1 MGNNRRLM
9 DFFDLKH
16 GSKVT
21 FFTPHGGFCAT
32 VAHPSQETIKILY
45 GSKTHRIDSLKN
57 LSPLSIKKDVSMNT
71 FTYEGQV
78 PDMRLEFH
86 GPGDGIYEMRNKNKR
101 FVEVPESKTLSGL
114 IKKYGPAHFHVVSCR
129 FHRYSTTT
137 PSTGHNRRIQTL
149 AHAYNRFSGR
159 SLNLDQMAHMFDMN
173 GEQRAVV
180 NRLKQGLFKTLL
192 NQIAR
197 AEATRVTNGGQRAR
211 LTPRLPG
218 NVVTR
223 VKGAAKTAAVKASK
237 KRKMSQE
244 NTMGS
249 SLKRLIARL
258 DERAEKLKRIHT
270 PYSRPSNIRRVT
282 DQLTSPGTSRSIYSN
297 TAGLI
302 RATRKMEAKSVFS
315 LH

>member
-9 DFFDLKH
+9 DFFDLEH

-32 VAHPSQETIKILY
+32 AAHPSQETIKILY
-45 GSKTHRIDSLKN
+45 GSKTHSIDSLKN
-57 LSPLSIKKDVSMNT
+57 LSPLSIKKKVSMDT

-78 PDMRLEFH
+78 PDMMLAFH
-86 GPGDGIYEMRNKNKR
+86 SPGDGIYEMRNNKKR
-101 FVEVPESKTLSGL
+101 FMEVPKSNTLSGL
-114 IKKYGPAHFHVVSCR
+114 INKYGPAHFHVVSCR

-173 GEQRAVV
+173 SEQRATV
-180 NRLKQGLFKTLL
+180 NRLKQGLYKELL

-197 AEATRVTNGGQRAR
+197 AEATRVTNGGQSAR

-223 VKGAAKTAAVKASK
+223 VKGAAKTAAVKAASK
-237 KRKMSQE
+237 KRNMSQE
-244 NTMGS
+244 NTMRH
-249 SLKRLIARL
+249 SLKRFIARV

-270 PYSRPSNIRRVT
+270 PYSKFSNIRRVT

-302 RATRKMEAKSVFS
+302 QRRDPSF
-315 LH
+315 